1 MQKIC
6 IHLALQLF
14 IENHPES
21 NSTADDDSLLLTTA
35 ERAAEVKGCSYLII
49 YTQCL
54 GEITLMVNN
63 VSNYMYRVVKNVWV
77 MPQWLGRSPK

>member
-35 ERAAEVKGCSYLII
+35 ERAAEGNGLQLSHNLHTVPGGNHFN
-49 YTQCL
+49 
-54 GEITLMVNN
+54 GE
-63 VSNYMYRVVKNVWV
+63 
-77 MPQWLGRSPK
+77 